1 MCATCPDFFARVLV
15 VQKIVLSLQCEIGQT
30 IISSNVTTNS
40 KKQKTMDTK
49 SNNKQT
55 LDLAII
61 AYWHPE
67 YQAYREVSL
76 DDTHI
81 LSSVDRVAEDLI
93 DDHAEFAGVS
103 THAVRHAGLGYIET
117 ALSKVYPDYKV
128 GRITD
133 LLTEVLGE
141 ELMQGVEVES
151 GDKTHGVTITY
162 TDGAVSKLR
171 ELYGNAKGSGLY
183 DWTISALTD
192 GAEESAEDTHTL
204 KESVWC
210 VIDEKFDDEVKQ
222 CDEDESFR

>member
-1 MCATCPDFFARVLV
+1 MAT
-15 VQKIVLSLQCEIGQT
+15 
-30 IISSNVTTNS
+30 
-40 KKQKTMDTK
+40 
-49 SNNKQT
+49 NNNTQT

-61 AYWHPE
+61 AYWRPE
-67 YQAYREVSL
+67 YQAYIEVSL

-103 THAVRHAGLGYIET
+103 PHAVRHAGLGYIDN
-117 ALSKVYPDYKV
+117 ALSKVYPAYKV
-128 GRITD
+128 SRVTD

-141 ELMQGVEVES
+141 DLIQGVEVES

-171 ELYGNAKGSGLY
+171 ELYGKTDGSSLY

-192 GAEESAEDTHTL
+192 AAEECPEDTKSL
-204 KESVWC
+204 NDSVWSG
-210 VIDEKFDDEVKQ
+210 IDEKFDEDVKE
-222 CDEDESFR
+222 CEEDKSYL

>member
-1 MCATCPDFFARVLV
+1 MAT
-15 VQKIVLSLQCEIGQT
+15 
-30 IISSNVTTNS
+30 
-40 KKQKTMDTK
+40 
-49 SNNKQT
+49 NNNTQT

-61 AYWHPE
+61 AYWRPE
-67 YQAYREVSL
+67 YQAYSEVSL

-103 THAVRHAGLGYIET
+103 THAVREAGLGYIET
-117 ALSKVYPDYKV
+117 ALSKVYPAYKV
-128 GRITD
+128 SRVTD
-133 LLTEVLGE
+133 LLTEVLGQ

-171 ELYGNAKGSGLY
+171 ELYGNAKDSSLH
-183 DWTISALTD
+183 DWTISALTE
-192 GAEESAEDTHTL
+192 GAEDCQEDTHNL

-210 VIDEKFDDEVKQ
+210 VIDEKFDDEVKE
-222 CDEDESFR
+222 CEEDKSYL

>member
-1 MCATCPDFFARVLV
+1 
-15 VQKIVLSLQCEIGQT
+15 
-30 IISSNVTTNS
+30 
-40 KKQKTMDTK
+40 MDTQ
-49 SNNKQT
+49 SNNKVT
-55 LDLAII
+55 LNLAIVS
-61 AYWHPE
+61 YWQPE

-76 DDTHI
+76 DDTQI
-81 LSSVDRVAEDLI
+81 LSSDDRVAEALI
-93 DDHAEFAGVS
+93 DDHADYAGVS
-103 THAVRHAGLGYIET
+103 PHAVRHAGLGYIGT

-128 GRITD
+128 RRVTD
-133 LLTEVLGE
+133 LITEAIGE

-151 GDKTHGVTITY
+151 SGDTHGVTITY

-171 ELYGNAKGSGLY
+171 ELYGNAEGSGLY

-192 GAEESAEDTHTL
+192 GAEECPEDTHTL

>member
-1 MCATCPDFFARVLV
+1 M
-15 VQKIVLSLQCEIGQT
+15 QCEIGQST
-30 IISSNVTTNS
+30 CLHNVTTNS

-76 DDTHI
+76 DDTQI
-81 LSSVDRVAEDLI
+81 LSPADRVAEALI
-93 DDHAEFAGVS
+93 GDHAELAGVS

-128 GRITD
+128 GRVKD

-141 ELMQGVEVES
+141 ELMQGVVVES

-162 TDGAVSKLR
+162 TDGSVSKLR
-171 ELYGNAKGSGLY
+171 DLYGNAEGSGLY
-183 DWTISALTD
+183 DWTIRALTA
-192 GAEESAEDTHTL
+192 GAEEVEEDIQSL
-204 KESVWC
+204 KDSVWC
-210 VIDEKFDDEVKQ
+210 VIDERFDDEVKQ
-222 CDEDESFR
+222 CQEDESYR

>member
-1 MCATCPDFFARVLV
+1 
-15 VQKIVLSLQCEIGQT
+15 
-30 IISSNVTTNS
+30 
-40 KKQKTMDTK
+40 MDTK

-76 DDTHI
+76 DDTQI
-81 LSSVDRVAEDLI
+81 LSSADRVAEALI
-93 DDHAEFAGVS
+93 GDHAELAGVS
-103 THAVRHAGLGYIET
+103 PHAVRHAGLGYIET
-117 ALSKVYPDYKV
+117 ALSKVYPAYKV
-128 GRITD
+128 GRVTD

-141 ELMQGVEVES
+141 DLIEGVVVES

-162 TDGAVSKLR
+162 TDGAVNKLR
-171 ELYGNAKGSGLY
+171 DLYGNAKGSDLH
-183 DWTISALTD
+183 DWTISALTE
-192 GAEESAEDTHTL
+192 GAEECQEDTHAL

-222 CDEDESFR
+222 CEEDESYR

>member
-1 MCATCPDFFARVLV
+1 MELEKKN
-15 VQKIVLSLQCEIGQT
+15 QK
-30 IISSNVTTNS
+30 
-40 KKQKTMDTK
+40 
-49 SNNKQT
+49 T

-61 AYWHPE
+61 ACWRPE
-67 YQAYREVSL
+67 YQAYSEVSL

-93 DDHAEFAGVS
+93 DDYAEFAGVS
-103 THAVRHAGLGYIET
+103 PHAVRHAGLGYIET
-117 ALSKVYPDYKV
+117 ALSKVYPAYKV
-128 GRITD
+128 SRVTD
-133 LLTEVLGE
+133 LLTEVLGQ

-171 ELYGNAKGSGLY
+171 ELYGNPEGSGLY

-192 GAEESAEDTHTL
+192 GAEECEEDTHAL

-210 VIDEKFDDEVKQ
+210 VIDERFDDEVKQ
-222 CDEDESFR
+222 CEEDKSYL

>member
-1 MCATCPDFFARVLV
+1 MCHLPGFFARVLV
-15 VQKIVLSLQCEIGQT
+15 VQKIVLSLQYEIGQT
-30 IISSNVTTNS
+30 TISSNVTTNS

-49 SNNKQT
+49 SNNKVT
-55 LDLAII
+55 LNLAII

-93 DDHAEFAGVS
+93 DDHAEFAGIS

-117 ALSKVYPDYKV
+117 ALSKVYPAYKV
-128 GRITD
+128 SRVTD

-141 ELMQGVEVES
+141 ELIEGVVVES

-162 TDGAVSKLR
+162 TDGAVNKLR
-171 ELYGNAKGSGLY
+171 DLYGNAEGSGLY

-192 GAEESAEDTHTL
+192 GAEGCEEDTHPL

-222 CDEDESFR
+222 CEEDEIYR